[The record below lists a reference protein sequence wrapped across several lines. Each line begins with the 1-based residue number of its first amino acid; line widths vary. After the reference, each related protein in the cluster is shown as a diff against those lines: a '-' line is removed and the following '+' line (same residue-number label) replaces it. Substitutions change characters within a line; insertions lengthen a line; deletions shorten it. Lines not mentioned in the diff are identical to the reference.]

1 MAVSDT
7 ACARHVGP
15 DTLSRKEVTACLVQL
30 GEAAEIDV
38 EMENVLEAEV
48 AANIPHPIS
57 WSKLG
62 MK

>member
-7 ACARHVGP
+7 QHVSGKIHVGP

-38 EMENVLEAEV
+38 EMKTVL
-48 AANIPHPIS
+48 
-57 WSKLG
+57 
-62 MK
+62 